1 MYRDTGFLTFD
12 RHPAEVVAL
21 ARRGLTHQFR
31 TEHKQLTRTQATHIS
46 QRLLSIL
53 HKHHQE
59 RSFSSQQAV
68 HQWKNKIYIN
78 TLVDIKREEG
88 DVPRHWLL
96 NTWQASNRSSRIS
109 EEGIKQ
115 SIENRTQATNNNT
128 SDRHIPEATNRSRRI
143 SEEGIKKSNGTQS
156 RNDRTDC

>member
-1 MYRDTGFLTFD
+1 MLLVRWLLLIRSTTIGLATNQALVQKRFRTKTCCGLVPTQALVQKRFCTKEKGMYRDTGFLTFD

-68 HQWKNKIYIN
+68 HQWKNKIFIN
-78 TLVDIKREEG
+78 TLVYVKRRRECTET
-88 DVPRHWLL
+88 P
-96 NTWQASNRSSRIS
+96 AS
-109 EEGIKQ
+109 
-115 SIENRTQATNNNT
+115 
-128 SDRHIPEATNRSRRI
+128 
-143 SEEGIKKSNGTQS
+143 
-156 RNDRTDC
+156 